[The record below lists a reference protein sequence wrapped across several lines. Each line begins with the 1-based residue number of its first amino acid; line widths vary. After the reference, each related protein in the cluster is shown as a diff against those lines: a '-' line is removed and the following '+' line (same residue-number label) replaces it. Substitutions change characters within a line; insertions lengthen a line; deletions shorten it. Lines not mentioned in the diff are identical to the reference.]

1 MVAEINHHEGERPM
15 RTWMIGSGED
25 CDVVVAQPRVSRRHC
40 RLTETPEGYRL
51 EDLGSSNGTYVN
63 GTRIAQPTIVSPG
76 DRITLGALEP
86 MPWPPSSGAPG
97 AAVLRIGRA
106 ADNDIVLDDP
116 RVSSH
121 HARLL
126 ISGARTPI
134 EDLGSS
140 NGTFINSPDQRVT
153 QAVPLTESDT
163 VYFGSL
169 VVPAAQILPARAV
182 PERVAP
188 APPPIA
194 VAETSPEPITVPP
207 PAAPATVTPWT
218 IAVLAQAPVLAVL
231 ILLVCG
237 RQAATPLTAA
247 SRPVVADGIASTAYA
262 LALAAI
268 WLGGSLAVWA
278 ALAGRAQPGWAP
290 TLEAGILASP
300 GSRLAVLGVLCVA
313 ECAVLL
319 AIVHPGSGLKG
330 PWIPMFGVLLLTA
343 SVALALGLVTFS
355 LVRAPRIAVVVL
367 MAAFVAMI
375 VLGGRFRTL
384 TATGPGAT
392 VAALMPS
399 RWAFEGLLLL
409 ESESH
414 EPPTVPEGSDRVED
428 LAEDF
433 FRSDTERMGPKADAM
448 ALGFMLIGLAAAAR
462 FISSGSKPWR

>member
-1 MVAEINHHEGERPM
+1 MVGEIRHPEDERPM

-40 RLTETPEGYRL
+40 RLTETPDGYRL

-63 GTRIAQPTIVSPG
+63 RTRIAGPMIVTPG

-86 MPWPPSSGAPG
+86 MPWPPASGEAG
-97 AAVLRIGRA
+97 ATVLRIGRVP
-106 ADNDIVLDDP
+106 DNDIVLDDP

-126 ISGARTPI
+126 VSGDRTLI

-140 NGTFINSPDQRVT
+140 NGTFVNSPERRVT
-153 QAVPLTESDT
+153 QAVPLTEADT
-163 VYFGSL
+163 IYFGSL
-169 VVPAAQILPARAV
+169 AVPAKKLLVARTV

-188 APPPIA
+188 APPPIP
-194 VAETSPEPITVPP
+194 VPETPPEPLTVPP
-207 PAAPATVTPWT
+207 RAAVATVTPWT
-218 IAVLAQAPVLAVL
+218 IAVLVQAPVLAVL

-237 RQAATPLTAA
+237 RQAATPLTEA
-247 SRPVVADGIASTAYA
+247 SRPMVADGMASTAYA
-262 LALAAI
+262 LALSAV
-268 WLGGSLAVWA
+268 WLGGTLAVWA
-278 ALAGRAQPGWAP
+278 ALAGRSRPGRVDS
-290 TLEAGILASP
+290 LEARILGSP
-300 GSRLAVLGVLCVA
+300 VSRFSILGVLCVA

-319 AIVHPGSGLKG
+319 AIVHPGSALKG
-330 PWIPMFGVLLLTA
+330 PWITMFGVLILTA
-343 SVALALGLVTFS
+343 SVALSLGLVVFS
-355 LVRAPRIAVVVL
+355 LVRDPRIAVAVL
-367 MAAFVAMI
+367 MVAFVAMM
-375 VLGGRFRTL
+375 VMGGRFRAL
-384 TATGPGAT
+384 TASGPGAR

-414 EPPTVPEGSDRVED
+414 EPPKVAEEADRVED

-448 ALGFMLIGLAAAAR
+448 ALGFMLIGLAAAAG